1 MKNKNISFQ
10 IFGIKIFEW
19 SEEEIL
25 EESIKESKISDNI
38 VTKKDY
44 EILKEY
50 RLKGFIE
57 NREY

>member
-25 EESIKESKISDNI
+25 EESIKELKISDNTI
-38 VTKKDY
+38 TKRDY

-50 RLKGFIE
+50 RLKSFIE
-57 NREY
+57 NRE